1 MTPRQEQIVRNVERS
16 RELIITA
23 LDWLWQHPQTGFTEW
38 EASDYLKEKFQALG
52 YELTLAGNIPGFYT
66 DIDTGIPGPRLCIMG
81 EMDALDIANHPES
94 VNGMTHCCGH
104 HAQSAALLGIAAALK
119 APGALDG
126 LCGSIR
132 LMATPAEEMIQL
144 EFREELRRQGVIK
157 YYSGKVEFMSRGFF
171 DGVDIALMV
180 HGDSDE
186 NCDFKC
192 TLGNNGS
199 IAKTFTYRGV
209 SSHAGG
215 SPHLGINA
223 QYAAMLGI
231 QACNDLRETFID
243 TETIRFHPIMKGV
256 NCAVNVIPDE
266 MKLESFV
273 RGRTM
278 EAMKRENVKI
288 NRALTGG
295 ALAMGAR
302 LELCDRLGYSPE
314 VHDLDYMELVEQCCC
329 DLVGADR
336 VDFDPGKWGTISSD
350 FGDVTSVMPGVQ
362 FFAMG
367 AHGALHSTDYHV
379 ISPDRICLNS
389 SKAQLFVADALL
401 SNGAENAWRI
411 IKNYKA
417 PYPSMEAYFADV
429 DKLMLDKDAVKY
441 APDGSV
447 TVDFLNL

>member
-180 HGDSDE
+180 HGDRTHHGGHE
-186 NCDFKC
+186 
-192 TLGNNGS
+192 
-199 IAKTFTYRGV
+199 
-209 SSHAGG
+209 AG
-215 SPHLGINA
+215 
-223 QYAAMLGI
+223 
-231 QACNDLRETFID
+231 
-243 TETIRFHPIMKGV
+243 
-256 NCAVNVIPDE
+256 
-266 MKLESFV
+266 
-273 RGRTM
+273 
-278 EAMKRENVKI
+278 KREDKPRSHRRCPGNG
-288 NRALTGG
+288 RA
-295 ALAMGAR
+295 
-302 LELCDRLGYSPE
+302 P
-314 VHDLDYMELVEQCCC
+314 
-329 DLVGADR
+329 
-336 VDFDPGKWGTISSD
+336 
-350 FGDVTSVMPGVQ
+350 
-362 FFAMG
+362 
-367 AHGALHSTDYHV
+367 
-379 ISPDRICLNS
+379 
-389 SKAQLFVADALL
+389 
-401 SNGAENAWRI
+401 
-411 IKNYKA
+411 
-417 PYPSMEAYFADV
+417 
-429 DKLMLDKDAVKY
+429 
-441 APDGSV
+441 
-447 TVDFLNL
+447 